1 VKRLGVV
8 AALALAACQPRTEM
22 MIGVATDV
30 RAPDILDNVELV
42 VTRLSDGMPE
52 IMQQWD
58 ITGIPNEPFNLPGS
72 YGIYSAD
79 GTEPK
84 VQIEV
89 VGLKNG
95 KSVVTRHAIL
105 SLVSNR
111 TLFVR
116 MGLTAGCINKNDCG
130 PTETCVEGQCRE
142 RLIDSRQ
149 LPDFVQVLVN
159 ELTCDSGTHYID
171 TATGDPMPFSADAMN
186 CPSSLCSEGTCFK
199 PPVDDGGTTFEPTDM
214 AVGDDMTTAPDMTAD
229 LMPAM
234 LTCPGDVLGTT
245 AQMMFSTTGV
255 SGLVIDP
262 ATGSPIWMD
271 SMSGDIRI
279 GDPCTAGSSQLIA
292 NASTPQAPL
301 IAGGLLFFSGTG
313 SLFRTP
319 ITPGSTPMPMFDSG
333 PIGYLAADAT
343 KLYYWSTTTLE
354 SAMIGGTTIN
364 PLGMADP
371 ASPLVAVGG
380 NFAFWYDKQ
389 SALDLSAVP
398 AVMKVD
404 LSSTFTPV
412 VVATVT
418 NGLGIVSDNT
428 NVYWTDSATGLSMQP
443 IAGGTTQNILPAATL
458 NNSGGRLLIG
468 PNHLIVT
475 TATGEGDLIL
485 EVPPTPNATPT
496 ALATNTSLDTTISF
510 PKIGVGQHGVY
521 WVDSAQQIWRA
532 PALP

>member
-1 VKRLGVV
+1 LVV

-30 RAPDILDNVELV
+30 RAPDILDQVELV
-42 VTRLSDGMPE
+42 VTRVADGMPE
-52 IMQQWD
+52 IDQQWD

-72 YGIYSAD
+72 YGIFSAD

-89 VGLKNG
+89 IGLKNG
-95 KSVVTRHAIL
+95 NAVVTRHAIL
-105 SLVSNR
+105 SLVSDR

-130 PTETCVEGQCRE
+130 PSQTCVEGQCRD

-159 ELTCDSGTHYID
+159 ELTCDSGTKYID
-171 TATGDPMPFSADAMN
+171 TATGDPMPFSADAMS
-186 CPSSLCSEGTCFK
+186 CPSSLCSEGTCYK

-214 AVGDDMTTAPDMTAD
+214 AVDAAVGSDMTSPPAD
-229 LMPAM
+229 LVPAM
-234 LTCPGDVLGTT
+234 LTCPGDVLGST
-245 AQMMFSTTGV
+245 AVMMFSTTGV
-255 SGLVIDP
+255 SGLTMDP
-262 ATGSPIWMD
+262 LTGSPIWME
-271 SMSGDIRI
+271 SMTGDIRI

-292 NASTPQAPL
+292 NASNPQAPL
-301 IAGGLLFFSGTG
+301 IAGGMLYFSGVG
-313 SLFRTP
+313 SLFRTS
-319 ITPGSTPMPMFDSG
+319 ISPGSTPQPMFDSG

-354 SAMIGGTTIN
+354 SAMIGGATIN
-364 PLGMADP
+364 PLGTADP
-371 ASPLVAVGG
+371 ASPLVAIGG

-389 SALDLSAVP
+389 SALDLSATP
-398 AVMKVD
+398 AVMKVN

-412 VVATVT
+412 LVAPVT
-418 NGLGIVSDNT
+418 NGLGIVADNT
-428 NVYWTDSATGLSMQP
+428 NVYWTDSTAGLSMQP
-443 IAGGTTQNILPAATL
+443 IAGGATQTILSSSVLSNA
-458 NNSGGRLLIG
+458 GRLILG
-468 PNHLIVT
+468 PNNLIVT
-475 TATGEGDLIL
+475 SATGEGDVIL
-485 EVPPTPNATPT
+485 EVPPMPNATPT
-496 ALATNTSLDTTISF
+496 ALATNTSLDTTNTF
-510 PKIGVGQHGVY
+510 PKLSVGQHGVY